1 MALRNL
7 PMACDPAEG
16 SGSSSARLCCS
27 ASRLSALSTAP
38 WHCVLFAP
46 SDLDCQRH
54 CPPTHMCQHTVSV
67 CVCVCVCVCVRVCV
81 CTCVCVCVCVCV
93 CMCLCISDLL
103 KRPDLNR
110 IVHAPAH
117 EPLPVKVEI
126 DGQDLA
132 AMRAVAGK
140 QGDAHTRRDVPEPDA
155 LVLAGTQQQG
165 WLEGVEPVCVHVHVC
180 MHTHAGAQTRRRAQ
194 YLHAFERLHTHTH
207 KHTTHNTQHTTQSP
221 PPPPLICSNTAGSHD
236 RISLMALPCPISV
249 LDTRFLSTSSTRMIP
264 AVCVLCVGVC
274 VRARARVRACLRACV
289 HVCLM
294 RVYRAAR
301 RRRAKDG
308 DPHTTAPET
317 TRSRKTTLI
326 ALRPHTPAARR
337 CCRRAAARRQWRG
350 SRRWSHRDA
359 SSASRSD

>member
-1 MALRNL
+1 MDRTS
-7 PMACDPAEG
+7 PRC
-16 SGSSSARLCCS
+16 
-27 ASRLSALSTAP
+27 
-38 WHCVLFAP
+38 AP
-46 SDLDCQRH
+46 S
-54 CPPTHMCQHTVSV
+54 PV
-67 CVCVCVCVCVRVCV
+67 
-81 CTCVCVCVCVCV
+81 
-93 CMCLCISDLL
+93 
-103 KRPDLNR
+103 NR
-110 IVHAPAH
+110 A
-117 EPLPVKVEI
+117 
-126 DGQDLA
+126 
-132 AMRAVAGK
+132 
-140 QGDAHTRRDVPEPDA
+140 T
-155 LVLAGTQQQG
+155 
-165 WLEGVEPVCVHVHVC
+165 
-180 MHTHAGAQTRRRAQ
+180 HTHAVMFQSLMLSSLLALSNKAGLKGWNLFVYMCTCAC
-194 YLHAFERLHTHTH
+194 THTQARRH
-207 KHTTHNTQHTTQSP
+207 ADAHNTCMHLNVCILTHTNTQHTTHNTQHTTHNTQHTAQTL
-221 PPPPLICSNTAGSHD
+221 PPLPHTCSNTAGSPD

-274 VRARARVRACLRACV
+274 VRARARVRACVRACV
-289 HVCLM
+289 HVCLV